1 MRARGILIAAIVAGA
16 SYVVADDLGV
26 GGAALIAWKGAGVAL
41 LALWAAMQAR
51 GRDGGMIAAVMAL
64 GALGDMLIE
73 WRLAAGA
80 AAFAL
85 GHIVAILLYSRN
97 RRGKLSGSQMLLGLL
112 VAPVTAFAA
121 WMLTLGQP
129 GGLGV
134 VVYAVLLGMMAAAAW
149 VSRFPRYRTGVGAML
164 FVASDLL
171 IFARMGPL
179 KASALPGL
187 LIWPLYFAGQ
197 ALIAYGVVRTLS
209 TDARVSTP

>member
-1 MRARGILIAAIVAGA
+1 MMARAVWWAAIVAGA
-16 SYVVADDLGV
+16 SYFFADDLGV
-26 GGAALIAWKGAGVAL
+26 GGAALVVWKGAGVAL
-41 LALWAAMQAR
+41 LAVWCAVAAR

-85 GHIVAILLYSRN
+85 GHIVAIVLYARN
-97 RRGKLSGSQMLLGLL
+97 RRAMLSGSQMLLGLL
-112 VAPVTAFAA
+112 VAPATAFAA

-179 KASALPGL
+179 SGSVLPGL

-197 ALIAYGVVRTLS
+197 VLIAYGVVRTLS